1 MEWWEATVL
10 TPLSM
15 NVGQSGCYRA
25 VVNEC
30 GLIINECGFGG
41 ADIINQC
48 GLANRD
54 VIGPG
59 PGYYQSLTPNLGADT
74 HRVFCSAA
82 RRRLHALVQG

>member
-1 MEWWEATVL
+1 MHEIYGV

-15 NVGQSGCYRA
+15 IVGQSGCYRA

-41 ADIINQC
+41 ADIIHQC
-48 GLANRD
+48 GLAESD

-59 PGYYQSLTPNLGADT
+59 PGYYQSLTVRPT
-74 HRVFCSAA
+74 KTY
-82 RRRLHALVQG
+82 RRGDDR